1 MPVVAVTPTYFQ
13 CAFESL
19 LFLMPSKGA
28 VLGAAVQLL
37 LSLPSGIAIGGVGPH
52 NNAYPPLATSQI
64 GAQDHAAYCF
74 YTNSE
79 VSRDKLA
86 SLGFKVTQSAQLRT
100 LDIVCPKSP
109 DGQDSFAN
117 TFTVSKY
124 NIGAP
129 YNRLYEYQP
138 SFVQETKWQFKIPPP
153 QYTGLDPF
161 WSINVNR
168 STIPYKLSILK
179 SAAED
184 LKGKIGEGK
193 IYISKSDLRAL
204 GRLMSTRVAN
214 KRVEVCSLAMHFIKL
229 YYGTFGT
236 LCDEHRKISKNA
248 VEAARNKGGITENS
262 TSIVYG

>member
-1 MPVVAVTPTYFQ
+1 
-13 CAFESL
+13 
-19 LFLMPSKGA
+19 MPSKGGI
-28 VLGAAVQLL
+28 LGAAGQLL

-52 NNAYPPLATSQI
+52 NNAYPPLANAQI

-74 YTNSE
+74 YTNGQ

-86 SLGFKVTQSAQLRT
+86 SLRLKVTQSAQLRT

-109 DGQDSFAN
+109 DGRDSFAN
-117 TFTVSKY
+117 TFTLSEY
-124 NIGAP
+124 NIGASF
-129 YNRLYEYQP
+129 NRLYEYQL
-138 SFVQETKWQFKIPPP
+138 SFAQETKWHFKIPPP

-179 SAAED
+179 SAAAAD
-184 LKGKIGEGK
+184 LKEKIGGDN

-204 GRLMSTRVAN
+204 GWPMSTRVAN

-248 VEAARNKGGITENS
+248 VEAARNRGGITENS
-262 TSIVYG
+262 TTIVFG